1 MISGFLAL
9 GSLFLYTWGMLPTV
23 STKFKK
29 TAKQIDAVKLIA
41 AIRYSMLFGGSRSGK
56 TFIALRSI
64 IIRAAKEPKSDHLVC
79 RLRFSHVKRSIAQE
93 TLPKVMD
100 LCFPTLPY
108 NLDKSDWFMLLPNGS
123 RVWFA
128 GTDDKAR
135 IEKVLGTEFST
146 IYFNE
151 CSQFLD
157 YNIITTILTR
167 LAQKNRLT
175 KRALFDCNPPGKKHW
190 TYRLFFEHVDP
201 ITEEPIKYPEEYG
214 NILMNPI
221 DNMQN
226 IDEGYIRMLE
236 NMSKRQ
242 RQRFLEGLFLTDV
255 EGALWTDEMVT
266 RAKTKVTG
274 VPIKTIIAIDPAV
287 SNNPNSDE
295 TGIHAVSVDDC
306 GDGIVHEDFSIKAST
321 KTWAQRAVNAY
332 YKYEANEIVAEV
344 NQGGDLVEDA
354 IKTIDPTI
362 KVVKVRASK
371 GKFARAE
378 PVAALYELGRIGHDM
393 EMPKTESELTEWVP
407 MNTSESPNRL
417 DSLVWGI
424 THLMLH
430 VKKKREVR
438 AMVI

>member
-1 MISGFLAL
+1 MQ
-9 GSLFLYTWGMLPTV
+9 TTV
-23 STKFKK
+23 EKFKK
-29 TAKQIDAVKLIA
+29 TTKQKEAVKLIA
-41 AIRYSMLFGGSRSGK
+41 AIRYAMLFGGSRSGK

-64 IIRAAKEPKSDHLVC
+64 IIRAAKEPKSDHLIC
-79 RLRFSHVKRSIAQE
+79 RLRFNHVKRSIAQE
-93 TLPKVMD
+93 TLPKVME
-100 LCFPTLPY
+100 LCFPELPY
-108 NLDKSDWFMLLPNGS
+108 HLDKTDWYVSLPNGA
-123 RVWFA
+123 RIWFA

-151 CSQFLD
+151 TSQFLD
-157 YNIITTILTR
+157 YDIITTVLTR
-167 LAQKNRLT
+167 LAQKNGLT

-201 ITEEPIKYPEEYG
+201 VTGEKIKYPEEYG
-214 NILMNPI
+214 HILMNPI
-221 DNMQN
+221 DNMDN

-242 RQRFLEGLFLTDV
+242 RQRFLEGQFLSDV
-255 EGALWTDEMVT
+255 EGALWTDQMVVQ
-266 RAKTKVTG
+266 AKAKVPG
-274 VPIKTIIAIDPAV
+274 APVKTVIAVDPAV

-295 TGIHAVSVDDC
+295 CGIHACSLDDN
-306 GDGIVHEDFSIKAST
+306 GDGIVHEDLSIKAST

-332 YKYEANEIVAEV
+332 YKYDANEIVAEV

-354 IKTIDPTI
+354 IKAIDPTI

-378 PVAALYELGRIGHDM
+378 PISALYELGKVAHIDD
-393 EMPKTESELTEWVP
+393 MPKTEAELTEWVP
-407 MNTSESPNRL
+407 MNTKESPNRL
-417 DSLVWGI
+417 DSLVWGL

-430 VKKKREVR
+430 PTKKREVR
-438 AMVI
+438 AFVMPG